1 MRTIW
6 WNAWNG
12 GGQYCSSVWS
22 EQGQGQSS
30 RVAGQRKFQG
40 NFEYFE
46 DFGNFEISRWLNI
59 RSNFD
64 LTKIYQFNKV
74 KIKITKCFFVL
85 FMLKNI
91 FTIPQ
96 KNLYSLP
103 DTKKQLT
110 WSLNKIFGPTDGTD
124 GRDQS
129 RT

>member
-1 MRTIW
+1 
-6 WNAWNG
+6 
-12 GGQYCSSVWS
+12 
-22 EQGQGQSS
+22 
-30 RVAGQRKFQG
+30 
-40 NFEYFE
+40 
-46 DFGNFEISRWLNI
+46 
-59 RSNFD
+59 
-64 LTKIYQFNKV
+64 
-74 KIKITKCFFVL
+74 
-85 FMLKNI
+85 MLKNI